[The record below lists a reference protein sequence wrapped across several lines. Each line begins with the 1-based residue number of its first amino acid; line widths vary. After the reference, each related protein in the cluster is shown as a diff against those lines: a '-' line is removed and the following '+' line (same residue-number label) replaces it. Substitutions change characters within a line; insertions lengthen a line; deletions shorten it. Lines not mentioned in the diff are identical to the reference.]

1 MAIAENM
8 RYKIEMSNFD
18 DVTITSSFGITSLQ
32 FGALTALELIAQA
45 DVALYKS
52 KSLGRNKVTLWD
64 RSFNMNDLSITKN
77 TLYKNRG

>member
-1 MAIAENM
+1 
-8 RYKIEMSNFD
+8 
-18 DVTITSSFGITSLQ
+18 
-32 FGALTALELIAQA
+32 LIAQA